1 MEKEQILK
9 SETKPGVCFTVNE
22 NGGMGGACYEVFSYG
37 SLCDIEKDENTGF
50 LKVTSVKGEK
60 LLINPAWCSSI
71 SEEEIIINTVN
82 VFQWNGGFL
91 DKCKYED
98 IGNIIERIMSKGKE
112 LHQKKVASI

>member
-1 MEKEQILK
+1 MEKERILK
-9 SETKPGVCFTVNE
+9 TETKTGVCFTVNE
-22 NGGMGGACYEVFSYG
+22 NGGMGGARYEVFSYG

-50 LKVTSVKGEK
+50 LKVTSVRGEK

-91 DKCKYED
+91 EKCKYED
-98 IGNIIERIMSKGKE
+98 VGYIIERVMSKGKVIRE
-112 LHQKKVASI
+112 EKEVSV